1 MDLKTVQH
9 VANLARLNLTVPEQ
23 ERMAADMAHITE
35 YIHALGKVDV
45 KGVEPTVH
53 PVAAPNQWREDAVAP
68 SFTRE
73 QATANAPE
81 SEQNFFKVPPVI
93 E

>member
-9 VANLARLNLTVPEQ
+9 VAKLARLQLTGAEEQ
-23 ERMAADMAHITE
+23 RMAADMARITDH
-35 YIHALGKVDV
+35 IHALGKVDV
-45 KGVEPTVH
+45 KGIEPTVH
-53 PVAAPNQWREDAVAP
+53 PVASQNQWRQDAVAP

-73 QATANAPE
+73 QATQNAPD

>member
-1 MDLKTVQH
+1 MDLQTVQH
-9 VANLARLNLTVPEQ
+9 VSKLARLQLSDAEAQ
-23 ERMAADMAHITE
+23 RMAADLARVTE
-35 YIHALGKVDV
+35 HIHALGKVDV

-53 PVAAPNQWREDAVAP
+53 PVATRNQWREDNVAE

-73 QATANAPE
+73 QATQNAPE

>member
-9 VANLARLNLTVPEQ
+9 VAKLARLQLTDAEAQ
-23 ERMAADMAHITE
+23 RMAADMGSITG
-35 YIHALGKVDV
+35 YIHELGKVDV

-53 PVAAPNQWREDAVAP
+53 PVATRNQWREDAVAE

-73 QATANAPE
+73 QATGNAPE

>member
-9 VANLARLNLTVPEQ
+9 VARLARLQLTDAEAA
-23 ERMAADMAHITE
+23 RMAADMARITE
-35 YIHALGKVDV
+35 HIHALGKVDV
-45 KGVEPTVH
+45 RGVEPTVH
-53 PVAAPNQWREDAVAP
+53 PVAARNQWREDAVTE

-73 QATANAPE
+73 QATQNAPE

>member
-9 VANLARLNLTVPEQ
+9 VAKLARLQLSDAEAQ
-23 ERMAADMAHITE
+23 RMAADMSRITE
-35 YIHALGKVDV
+35 HIHALGKVDV

-53 PVAAPNQWREDAVAP
+53 PVEARNQWREDAVAE

-73 QATANAPE
+73 QATQNAPE